1 MDVREQDVLRLK
13 KPHPCGSY
21 TWLVLRVGIEFR
33 LRCEG
38 CGHEVILPREKAET
52 RVRRIVRDGQEINPN
67 HEYIQ
72 RGNMIWQT
80 FGS

>member
-21 TWLVLRVGIEFR
+21 TWQVLRVGIEFR

-38 CGHEVILPREKAET
+38 CGHEVILPREKAEK

-67 HEYIQ
+67 H
-72 RGNMIWQT
+72 
-80 FGS
+80 

>member
-1 MDVREQDVLRLK
+1 MDIHENDVLRLK

-21 TWLVLRVGIEFR
+21 TWQVLRVGIEFR

-38 CGHEVILPREKAET
+38 CGHEVILPREKAEK

-67 HEYIQ
+67 H
-72 RGNMIWQT
+72 
-80 FGS
+80 

>member
-1 MDVREQDVLRLK
+1 MDIHEKDVLRLK

-38 CGHEVILPREKAET
+38 CGHEVILPREKAEK

-67 HEYIQ
+67 H
-72 RGNMIWQT
+72 
-80 FGS
+80 

>member
-38 CGHEVILPREKAET
+38 CGHEVILPREKAEK

-67 HEYIQ
+67 H
-72 RGNMIWQT
+72 
-80 FGS
+80 

>member
-1 MDVREQDVLRLK
+1 MDIREQDVLRLK

-38 CGHEVILPREKAET
+38 CGHEVILPREKAEK

-67 HEYIQ
+67 H
-72 RGNMIWQT
+72 
-80 FGS
+80 